1 MAVRERE
8 GPSQQIL
15 ARVHTYQ
22 STSVLIAF
30 LAIALQRMFLVSDT
44 YTRLFTAVNIMS
56 IIYLF
61 DEKQVLR
68 VCFL

>member
-8 GPSQQIL
+8 GPSQQFL
-15 ARVHTYQ
+15 PRVYTYQ
-22 STSVLIAF
+22 STSALIAF
-30 LAIALQRMFLVSDT
+30 LAIALQRMFLALDA
-44 YTRLFTAVNIMS
+44 YTRLSTAINIMS
-56 IIYLF
+56 IVYLF